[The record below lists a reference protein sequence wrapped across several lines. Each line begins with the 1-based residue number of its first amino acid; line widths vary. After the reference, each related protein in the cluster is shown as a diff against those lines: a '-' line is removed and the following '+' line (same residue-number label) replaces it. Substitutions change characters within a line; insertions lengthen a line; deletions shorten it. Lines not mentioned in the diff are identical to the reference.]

1 MSAKVAKMTEELQTD
16 ICIIG
21 GGIAGLSCAVFLR
34 QLSPNAAVMVL
45 ERADIKAEINE
56 DDGKSVVF
64 DAKSAKWLKSADC
77 WDENARKITRV
88 RAAFGDNGDN
98 DNNEGGKSSLDIGGE
113 GAELGYGASHLQVR
127 RKLAEKLQESLIT
140 PAQVQDYDN
149 GKITYTIGKTK
160 AKTIRTRMTIF
171 ACETPLL
178 PPVFRACEYHYRQAA
193 LTLTATAKT
202 PPGECAKEQF
212 TSKGALALVPRADGK
227 VGIVLIASSASAAA
241 VNAMADDELSK
252 WLDGVFGRRFGL
264 RVVGNRAVYSPRL
277 RHIRPLAAGREICI
291 GAGAT
296 LLHPAGAQGLNLGI
310 ADARTFAECWRDNEM
325 HTETGNGNTET
336 RLAGIA
342 RTYRHRRRGAHL
354 ALITATSAM
363 AITAKLCTA
372 PPIAKLGAKIARLI
386 PAIPAP

>member
-1 MSAKVAKMTEELQTD
+1 M
-16 ICIIG
+16 
-21 GGIAGLSCAVFLR
+21 R
-34 QLSPNAAVMVL
+34 
-45 ERADIKAEINE
+45 
-56 DDGKSVVF
+56 
-64 DAKSAKWLKSADC
+64 W
-77 WDENARKITRV
+77 
-88 RAAFGDNGDN
+88 
-98 DNNEGGKSSLDIGGE
+98 
-113 GAELGYGASHLQVR
+113 
-127 RKLAEKLQESLIT
+127 
-140 PAQVQDYDN
+140 
-149 GKITYTIGKTK
+149 
-160 AKTIRTRMTIF
+160 RMM
-171 ACETPLL
+171 P
-178 PPVFRACEYHYRQAA
+178 
-193 LTLTATAKT
+193 
-202 PPGECAKEQF
+202 
-212 TSKGALALVPRADGK
+212 
-227 VGIVLIASSASAAA
+227 
-241 VNAMADDELSK
+241 LSK

-264 RVVGNRAVYSPRL
+264 RVVGKRAVYSPRL

-325 HTETGNGNTET
+325 HTETGNGNTEI